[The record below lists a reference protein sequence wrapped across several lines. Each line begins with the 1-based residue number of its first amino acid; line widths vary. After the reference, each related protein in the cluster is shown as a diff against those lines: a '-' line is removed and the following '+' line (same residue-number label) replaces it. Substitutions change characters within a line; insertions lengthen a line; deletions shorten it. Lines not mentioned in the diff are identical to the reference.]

1 MAILYLK
8 RPISAPKITWMVFIV
23 VSFLDLHGS
32 GIAYQS
38 EKVLITHM
46 ASDCVGLAGRM
57 VGPGDTQDIG
67 SNSSPEPEL
76 IAYSSLDIIKGQPY
90 QEAVWR

>member
-1 MAILYLK
+1 MAVVYLK
-8 RPISAPKITWMVFIV
+8 GPICAPKIIWMAFIV

-32 GIAYQS
+32 RIAYSS
-38 EKVLITHM
+38 EKLLITHM
-46 ASDCVGLAGRM
+46 ASDCVGLVGRM
-57 VGPGDTQDIG
+57 VGPGDTQDTG

-76 IAYSSLDIIKGQPY
+76 IVYSSLDIIKGQPY